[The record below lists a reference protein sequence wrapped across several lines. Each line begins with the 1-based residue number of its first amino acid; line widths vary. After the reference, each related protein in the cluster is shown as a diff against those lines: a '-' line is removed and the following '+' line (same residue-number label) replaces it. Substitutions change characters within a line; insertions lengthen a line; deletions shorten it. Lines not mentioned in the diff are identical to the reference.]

1 MSCASTWDR
10 LPDAATISLIS
21 VHTEKDIAMYK
32 PVKNKE
38 PVRVEESDDIQL
50 GFSEM
55 AALGKGLRGG
65 LKSGIGAV
73 KEVAGDRANAEMAN
87 AKHLSKY
94 FMVEL
99 PSRVSSSIVSSG
111 FENRQWADKTD
122 EWINLVKLGK
132 KTQRITSKANADVV
146 VTFKGHLG
154 VVKVSDQV
162 KGLGGLVKLDLGST
176 TGGATYELIA
186 RYTMFFADATSYI
199 GAKSFK
205 VNSGIKKRTDKGVP
219 EFSDDDFKKVAEELT
234 KKVAAY
240 LRETRLTG

>member
-1 MSCASTWDR
+1 MKNLTIKISAVSLVFTLMSCASTWDR

-132 KTQRITSKANADVV
+132 K
-146 VTFKGHLG
+146 F
-154 VVKVSDQV
+154 
-162 KGLGGLVKLDLGST
+162 LVLLMLL
-176 TGGATYELIA
+176 YLE
-186 RYTMFFADATSYI
+186 
-199 GAKSFK
+199 
-205 VNSGIKKRTDKGVP
+205 
-219 EFSDDDFKKVAEELT
+219 
-234 KKVAAY
+234 
-240 LRETRLTG
+240 LRESLEVGF